1 MMLLREWMEREN
13 YGAIP
18 MCVDRPGTGE
28 RAILCVTHTPFRM
41 RLSLTLTAFLLYT
54 ASTPVPSA
62 LRAQRV
68 PAVSRPYR
76 VPQADSLLPW
86 SQQIA
91 VREAWLVKKHA
102 LLLPMMRRHNIAMWI
117 VVNEEFHDDPVLPFV
132 APPRPYTGNRDIFVF
147 FDAGEQGLKKF
158 AITGYTEENLARFFD
173 APFTEPRPPAATLRD
188 LYAQYKPATIGLGI
202 RGTRG
207 QTRGLGYDAYRF
219 LAETLGPDAEKTFVS
234 AADLV
239 QEYLDTRLPEELPH
253 YTAAVAVTEAI
264 VKRALSNAV
273 ITPGTTTV
281 GDVRRA
287 LYDMLGAA
295 GVRTWFQP
303 DLRVQRAVGEIA
315 TSRGFLAIAP
325 EGTVL
330 QPGDVVHIDFGISY
344 MGFDTDWQKMAYVL
358 KPGESDA
365 PAGLKAA
372 MKNANALQDAM
383 TQRQARPGRTG
394 GSVFTGT
401 MAEMRQQGIE
411 AMIYSH
417 PLGNHGHGLGTSID
431 FRSPLRSDTTA
442 LNARLRLGSYQS
454 IELNAAT
461 PIPEWGGK
469 KLFVMF
475 EDCAYLTENGYVFFR
490 PRQEQFYLVRTVVP

>member
-1 MMLLREWMEREN
+1 MPIIQIRAGRALIALALTTCALAATTFTT
-13 YGAIP
+13 GALAAQP
-18 MCVDRPGTGE
+18 RP
-28 RAILCVTHTPFRM
+28 A
-41 RLSLTLTAFLLYT
+41 
-54 ASTPVPSA
+54 ASA
-62 LRAQRV
+62 A
-68 PAVSRPYR
+68 RPYR

-91 VREAWLVKKHA
+91 VRESWLTKKHA
-102 LLLPMMRRHNIAMWI
+102 MLLPMMRRYNIGMWI

-147 FDAGEQGLKKF
+147 IDAGAGGLKKF
-158 AITGYTEENLARFFD
+158 AITGYTEENLARVFD

-188 LYAQYKPATIGLGI
+188 LHQTYKPATIGLGI

-219 LAETLGPDAEKTFVS
+219 LAETLGPAAESTFVS

-239 QEYLDTRLPEELPH
+239 QEYLDTRLSEEMPH

-264 VKRALSNAV
+264 VRRALSNAV

-303 DLRVQRAVGEIA
+303 DMRVQRATGEVA
-315 TSRGFLAIAP
+315 TSRGFLAVAP
-325 EGTVL
+325 ESTVL
-330 QPGDVVHIDFGISY
+330 LPGDVVHIDFGISY
-344 MGFDTDWQKMAYVL
+344 MGFDTDWQKMAYIL
-358 KPGESDA
+358 KPGERDA
-365 PAGLKAA
+365 PAGLKVA
-372 MKNANALQDAM
+372 MRNANALQDALM
-383 TQRQARPGRTG
+383 LRQARPGRTG
-394 GSVFTGT
+394 GAVFTGT
-401 MAEMRQQGIE
+401 MADMKAQGIE

-461 PIPEWGGK
+461 PVPEWGGK
-469 KLFVMF
+469 KLFIMF
-475 EDCAYLTENGYVFFR
+475 EDCAYLTENGYRFFR
-490 PRQEQFYLVRTVVP
+490 PRQEQFYLVRSTTPAS